1 MVIATG
7 FSRNNA
13 YCSPLNFNNGSAQM
27 NQPGLD
33 QRHRDKIG
41 EISRKHGNTLIGT
54 LRKQYGPMFAKG
66 CIDQERL
73 GDVLHKLDDHS
84 LSELVREHQSAQQK
98 NQRP

>member
-1 MVIATG
+1 
-7 FSRNNA
+7 
-13 YCSPLNFNNGSAQM
+13 M